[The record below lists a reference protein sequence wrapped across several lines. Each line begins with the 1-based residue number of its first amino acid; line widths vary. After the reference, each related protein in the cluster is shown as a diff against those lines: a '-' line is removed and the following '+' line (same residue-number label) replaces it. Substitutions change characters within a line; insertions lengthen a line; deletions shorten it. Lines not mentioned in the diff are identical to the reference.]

1 MILPENDLVLTGSLL
16 AASLGIA
23 GIVGV
28 AEIPPNARILDA
40 RERTL
45 YEAGHVPGS
54 QHVDWKEWTLEKPG
68 LTSLV
73 TGNPANWGKLPADLA
88 PLEARLRALGLSN
101 ATLVVVV
108 GTPDGWGEEGRVAW
122 NLLVLGAANVA
133 LLDGGFPAWK
143 AAGRPVERATPP
155 RPSPGTFTVALQ
167 RGRRAL
173 LDEVVVA
180 TSERK
185 RPLLDARSPEE
196 YEGKTMTGQKRGGH
210 VPGARLV
217 PEDRLYRPDGR
228 YLTAVELRALTGLD
242 EKPDGVSAAAPP
254 ITYCT
259 GGVRSA
265 LLSLLIEARLGIV
278 SPNYDG
284 SIWEWSAREDLPLTS
299 SGP

>member
-1 MILPENDLVLTGSLL
+1 MLSTALL
-16 AASLGIA
+16 AGSLGIA
-23 GIVGV
+23 SIVGV
-28 AEIPPNARILDA
+28 AEMPSNARILDA
-40 RERTL
+40 RERSL
-45 YEAGHVPGS
+45 YDAGHVPGS
-54 QHVDWKEWTLEKPG
+54 QHVDWKDWTLEKPG

-73 TGNPANWGKLPADLA
+73 TGNPANWGKLLADLA
-88 PLEARLRALGLSN
+88 PLEARLRLLGLSN
-101 ATLVVVV
+101 ATPVVVV

-155 RPSPGTFTVALQ
+155 LPSPGTFTVAL
-167 RGRRAL
+167 RGERRARL
-173 LDEVVVA
+173 EEVA
-180 TSERK
+180 QALRAG

-196 YEGKTMTGQKRGGH
+196 YSGKAMTGQKRGGH

-228 YLTAVELRALTGLD
+228 YVTAGELRALIGLG
-242 EKPDGVSAAAPP
+242 EKPSGAPP

-284 SIWEWSAREDLPLTS
+284 SMWEWSAREDLPLTTS
-299 SGP
+299 TPGSR

>member
-1 MILPENDLVLTGSLL
+1 MLTGSLL

-23 GIVGV
+23 SIVSV

-40 RERTL
+40 RERSL

-73 TGNPANWGKLPADLA
+73 TGTPANWGKLPADLA
-88 PLEARLRALGLSN
+88 PLEARLRVLGLSN
-101 ATLVVVV
+101 ATPVIVV

-180 TSERK
+180 VAERK

-196 YEGKTMTGQKRGGH
+196 YAGKTMTGQKRGGH

-228 YLTAVELRALTGLD
+228 YVTEGELRALTGLD
-242 EKPDGVSAAAPP
+242 EKSSPP

-284 SIWEWSAREDLPLTS
+284 SMWEWSAREDLPLTAS
-299 SGP
+299 PGSR